1 MNKKLKGSLILLLA
15 TTIWGSAFVA
25 QRMGMNNVGP
35 YTFQAARC
43 FLAVLVLIPISIL
56 SDRKKK
62 DQKTYFRRWKNK
74 TLWKAGLLC
83 GIPLFIACN
92 LQQLGLVDTDAG
104 KSAFLTAMY
113 IVFVPII
120 GIFLKRKPT
129 WTIPVS
135 VLIAVA
141 GLYFLSCV
149 GVTVIQKGDLLLL
162 GCAVAFAVQ
171 ITAVDTFANRVDA
184 IRLSMIQAL
193 VCAVLTGILMFLFEA
208 PTWSAVLKAFLPIA
222 YAGCLSMGL
231 SYTLQILGQKNLEPA
246 AASLIMSLESVFALL
261 TGCIFLQETLSKYE
275 IIGCILVFLA
285 VVISQL
291 PTKKKA

>member
-1 MNKKLKGSLILLLA
+1 MLEMILSALPILL
-15 TTIWGSAFVA
+15 IV
-25 QRMGMNNVGP
+25 
-35 YTFQAARC
+35 
-43 FLAVLVLIPISIL
+43 LAVLVLIPISIL

-261 TGCIFLQETLSKYE
+261 TGCIFLQDTLSKYE